1 MTPFGMQTIAPPSAA
16 PVAPTAFG
24 GSAPFNAGVP
34 QPTDLNALAQQRAVA
49 QQAAQAGAPTKV
61 LEEAAKSKGM
71 FGGMD
76 FSKLMN
82 PDFGTIIWN
91 VVHEPLTEDLK
102 SVIVTDIKAIAGYDP
117 RISIDNV
124 VITEYDQGIQVE
136 LQLRY
141 VQTNQTNLLNL
152 QFDNQNNTLTAA

>member
-1 MTPFGMQTIAPPSAA
+1 MAIMYRGFSTVGRNRKFRL
-16 PVAPTAFG
+16 
-24 GSAPFNAGVP
+24 
-34 QPTDLNALAQQRAVA
+34 TDFELVKQDLINHFYIR
-49 QQAAQAGAPTKV
+49 
-61 LEEAAKSKGM
+61 KGE
-71 FGGMD
+71 
-76 FSKLMN
+76 KLMN

-102 SVIVTDIKAIAGYDP
+102 SVIVTDIKAIASYDP

-152 QFDNQNNTLTAA
+152 QFDNQNNTLIAA

>member
-1 MTPFGMQTIAPPSAA
+1 MYRGFSTVGRNRKFRL
-16 PVAPTAFG
+16 
-24 GSAPFNAGVP
+24 
-34 QPTDLNALAQQRAVA
+34 TDFELVKQDLINHFYIR
-49 QQAAQAGAPTKV
+49 
-61 LEEAAKSKGM
+61 KGE
-71 FGGMD
+71 
-76 FSKLMN
+76 KLMN
-82 PDFGTIIWN
+82 PNFGTIIWN

-124 VITEYDQGIQVE
+124 VITEYDQGIQIE

-152 QFDNQNNTLTAA
+152 KFDNQSNTLTAA